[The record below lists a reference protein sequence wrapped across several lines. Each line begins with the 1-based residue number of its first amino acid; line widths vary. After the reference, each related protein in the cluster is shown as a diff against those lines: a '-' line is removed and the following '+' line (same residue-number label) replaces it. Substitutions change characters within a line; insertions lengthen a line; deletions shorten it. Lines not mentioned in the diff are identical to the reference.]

1 MTTTTVTPDQLA
13 ARVFDILVELGPEPE
28 QIHPDATLEELDLD
42 SLDLVEIAQIL
53 LQEYGILLEPEHFED
68 VQTIGQAMEI
78 IKGYA

>member
-1 MTTTTVTPDQLA
+1 MTTTAVTPDQLV

-53 LQEYGILLEPEHFED
+53 AQEYGIMLDPEDFDTVET
-68 VQTIGQAMEI
+68 VGQAMDV